1 MGCSAGFASAP
12 VSGKQLRAVAIQG
25 SLSLALA
32 LGRAVQQAQHT
43 KADPVAAAATAG
55 NGKSVVRGAKLLLV
69 TKLELMQAGIS
80 ASCRLCT
87 CADDL
92 ATLSGSQT
100 AGDYCCWCC
109 CRVTHYQHQH

>member
-12 VSGKQLRAVAIQG
+12 VTGKQLRAVAIQG

-55 NGKSVVRGAKLLLV
+55 NGRIVFKGAKLLLV
-69 TKLELMQAGIS
+69 AKLELMQAGVS
-80 ASCRLCT
+80 PSCQLCT
-87 CADDL
+87 CAAGL
-92 ATLSGSQT
+92 AELSGFP
-100 AGDYCCWCC
+100 DCW
-109 CRVTHYQHQH
+109 

>member
-32 LGRAVQQAQHT
+32 LGRAVQQAQHS

-55 NGKSVVRGAKLLLV
+55 NGNLIFKGLTLLFV
-69 TKLELMQAGIS
+69 TGLMFKNISGGGIAVDCPARQPCLCGQAWIS
-80 ASCRLCT
+80 ACMCLMAAVCP
-87 CADDL
+87 C
-92 ATLSGSQT
+92 
-100 AGDYCCWCC
+100 
-109 CRVTHYQHQH
+109 